1 MLDRGP
7 RSFGPFR
14 AVIRIF
20 PGDAFAPPA
29 HSIGL
34 DAHQQDAAA
43 VNPAK
48 ARFKKMHERHMN
60 FTQRYRF
67 DFHNELWF
75 VSGHLFSDAI
85 NPSACRDG
93 ASRVSTKNRRPQPP
107 NTARL
112 RPTLPAGIA
121 HSRVRRA
128 HS

>member
-20 PGDAFAPPA
+20 PGDAFAPPP
-29 HSIGL
+29 HSSDL

-60 FTQRYRF
+60 FTQSYGF
-67 DFHNELWF
+67 DFHDSLW
-75 VSGHLFSDAI
+75 I
-85 NPSACRDG
+85 NPDLPY
-93 ASRVSTKNRRPQPP
+93 SRQP
-107 NTARL
+107 RL
-112 RPTLPAGIA
+112 RPASIEG
-121 HSRVRRA
+121 SKREGKR
-128 HS
+128 